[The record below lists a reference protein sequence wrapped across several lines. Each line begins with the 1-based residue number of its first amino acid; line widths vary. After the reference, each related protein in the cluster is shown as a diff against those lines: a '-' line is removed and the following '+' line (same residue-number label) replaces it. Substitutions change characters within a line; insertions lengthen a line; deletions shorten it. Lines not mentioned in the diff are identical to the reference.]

1 MAKKVK
7 KQKTK
12 RDETPTILIPPR
24 LVAQLAEEVAKT
36 VVTHLPHPQLPK
48 RRQKK
53 NHTLDGAFFLDTSA
67 IIDGRIFDVINLGLL
82 KDTVVILESIL
93 LELKHIADSQ
103 DTVKRERGRK
113 GLERL
118 DKLKK
123 TRRIKFVVLSENSE
137 KSNGAQNLKEVD
149 EKLIYITHKNHGR
162 IITCDYNLE
171 KKASISGVTAVN
183 INTLA
188 NVLKIIA
195 VPGETLHIKIQH
207 KGKDI
212 TQGVGYLDDGTMIVI
227 EHASADIGHELDVLV
242 SRVIQTTAG
251 RILFAKKI

>member
-1 MAKKVK
+1 MAKKK
-7 KQKTK
+7 KS
-12 RDETPTILIPPR
+12 ETPTIFLSPK

-36 VVTHLPHPQLPK
+36 VITHLPHPSLPR
-48 RRQKK
+48 RRQTK
-53 NHTLDGAFFLDTSA
+53 NQKIENAIFLDTSA
-67 IIDGRIFDVINLGLL
+67 IIDGRIFDVIALGLFSG
-82 KDTVVILESIL
+82 TFVVLESIL

-123 TRRIKFVVLSENSE
+123 GRGIKFTVLSENSE
-137 KSNGAQNLKEVD
+137 KSFGAGTLKEVD
-149 EKLIYITHKNHGR
+149 EKLIHISKKNDGR
-162 IITCDYNLE
+162 IVTCAYNLE
-171 KKASISGVTAVN
+171 KKASISGVVAINV
-183 INTLA
+183 NTLA

-207 KGKDI
+207 KGKDV
-212 TQGVGYLDDGTMIVI
+212 TQGVGYLDDGTMIVV
-227 EHASADIGHELDVLV
+227 EHASPDLGKELDVLI